1 MDLKAQLKSDLA
13 AAMREGD
20 AEKRNTLRMLLAA
33 IKQIEVDDRVT
44 LDDEGVQSV
53 LSKQAKQRR
62 ESIEHATNAGRL
74 EMAADEEAE
83 LTIIE
88 AYLPQMMSE
97 EAVRQV
103 AGEIIAEV
111 GATGMKDMGRV
122 MGQLMP
128 RLQGQADGGTVSKVV
143 RQLLQG

>member
-1 MDLKAQLKSDLA
+1 MDLKAQLKSDLT
-13 AAMREGD
+13 AAMREGKVD
-20 AEKRNTLRMLLAA
+20 KRNTLRMLLAA
-33 IKQIEVDDRVT
+33 IQQIEVDDRVT

-74 EMAADEEAE
+74 KMARDEEAE
-83 LTIIE
+83 LAIIE

-97 EAVRQV
+97 EAVRQA

-111 GATGMKDMGRV
+111 GATGLKDMGRV

-128 RLQGQADGGTVSKVV
+128 KLQGQADGGTVSEVV